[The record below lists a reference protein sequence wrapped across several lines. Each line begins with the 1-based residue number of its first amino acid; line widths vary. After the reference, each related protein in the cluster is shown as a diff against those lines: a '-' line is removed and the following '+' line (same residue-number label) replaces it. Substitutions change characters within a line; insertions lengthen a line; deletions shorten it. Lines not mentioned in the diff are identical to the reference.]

1 MHSQKHHSIIK
12 QFSHQPAGDSIFV
25 FESFTLRETTGPV
38 LYISLEVK
46 SLTAFSKHS
55 IVTRQS
61 KGLWFFRPI
70 QKCSTPEAKYQS
82 ANNITLIPVK
92 SEEKLYSF
100 LLRTSIIG

>member
-1 MHSQKHHSIIK
+1 MTQYL
-12 QFSHQPAGDSIFV
+12 F

-38 LYISLEVK
+38 LFISLEVK

-61 KGLWFFRPI
+61 KGLWVFRPI
-70 QKCSTPEAKYQS
+70 QKCSNPEAKYQS